1 MSPKRIIFVAT
12 GIFAGIGILVSIV
25 IIAING
31 GFSGA
36 NEGGPSIFNPPT
48 SKDLWTLGSNIADGM
63 NLTYSLTSNTG
74 DDKANLIDS
83 IVSMRFHN
91 MGDKWNI
98 DFKIQNGSNNN
109 NNASE
114 IHANISKNQL
124 LMTDPITEKDNK
136 FLQPLEASVLAIRDI
151 AREPKY
157 LVVGAVWDKI
167 FTGSNTIDAK
177 IQSKDTISTP
187 AGMYD
192 VFSLQYKVGNSSSTI
207 YINKDFPLP
216 IKAQVYGE
224 NGNLLYDY
232 ELQSISR

>member
-31 GFSGA
+31 GFSG
-36 NEGGPSIFNPPT
+36 EGPSILNPPT

-74 DDKANLIDS
+74 DDTANLIDS

-192 VFSLQYKVGNSSSTI
+192 VFSLQYKVGNSSSII
-207 YINKDFPLP
+207 YINKDLPLP

-224 NGNLLYDY
+224 NGNLLYHY

>member
-1 MSPKRIIFVAT
+1 MSPKRTIFIAT
-12 GIFAGIGILVSIV
+12 GIFAGIGILVSVV

-36 NEGGPSIFNPPT
+36 GGPSIFNPPT

-63 NLTYSLTSNTG
+63 NLTYSVTSSTG
-74 DDKANLIDS
+74 EAKANLIDS

-91 MGDKWNI
+91 MGEKWNI

-109 NNASE
+109 ASE
-114 IHANISKNQL
+114 IHTNYSKNQL
-124 LMTDPITEKDNK
+124 LRTNPITEQDNK
-136 FLQPLEASVLAIRDI
+136 FLQPVEASLLAIRDI

-177 IQSKDTISTP
+177 IQSKEAVSTP
-187 AGMYD
+187 AGTYD
-192 VFSLQYKVGNSSSTI
+192 VFSLQYKVGNSLSTI
-207 YINKDFPLP
+207 YINKDLPLP
-216 IKAQVYGE
+216 IKAQVYGD
-224 NGNLLYDY
+224 NDKLLYDY

>member
-12 GIFAGIGILVSIV
+12 GIFAGIGILVSVV

-31 GFSGA
+31 GFSG
-36 NEGGPSIFNPPT
+36 EGPSIFNPPA

-74 DDKANLIDS
+74 DDKANLTDS

-91 MGDKWNI
+91 MGEKWNI
-98 DFKIQNGSNNN
+98 DFKIQNGSNS
-109 NNASE
+109 NASE

-136 FLQPLEASVLAIRDI
+136 FLQPIEASVLAIRDI

-167 FTGSNTIDAK
+167 YTGSNTIDAK

-192 VFSLQYKVGNSSSTI
+192 VFSLQYKVGNSSSII
-207 YINKDFPLP
+207 YINKDLPLP

>member
-1 MSPKRIIFVAT
+1 MSPKRTIFVAS
-12 GIFAGIGILVSIV
+12 GIFAGVGILVSVV

-36 NEGGPSIFNPPT
+36 GPSIFNPPT

-63 NLTYSLTSNTG
+63 NLTYTVTSSTG
-74 DDKANLIDS
+74 DDKTNLTDS

-91 MGDKWNI
+91 MGEKWNV
-98 DFKIQNGSNNN
+98 DFKIQNGSNSNV
-109 NNASE
+109 SK
-114 IHANISKNQL
+114 IHANFSKNQL
-124 LMTDPITEKDNK
+124 LMTNPITEQENK
-136 FLQPLEASVLAIRDI
+136 FLQPIEASVLAIRDI

-167 FTGSNTIDAK
+167 FTGSNTIDAR
-177 IQSKDTISTP
+177 IESKDSISTP
-187 AGMYD
+187 AGRYD
-192 VFSLQYKVGNSSSTI
+192 VFSLQYKIGNSLSTI
-207 YINKDFPLP
+207 YIDKDLPLP

-224 NGNLLYDY
+224 NGTLLYDY

>member
-12 GIFAGIGILVSIV
+12 GIFAGIGILVSVV

-31 GFSGA
+31 GFSG
-36 NEGGPSIFNPPT
+36 EGPSILNPPT

-74 DDKANLIDS
+74 DDKANLTDS

-91 MGDKWNI
+91 MGEKWNI

-109 NNASE
+109 NVSE

-136 FLQPLEASVLAIRDI
+136 FLQPVEASVLAIRDI

-177 IQSKDTISTP
+177 IQSKDSISTP

-192 VFSLQYKVGNSSSTI
+192 VFSLQYKVGNSSSII
-207 YINKDFPLP
+207 YINKDLPLP
-216 IKAQVYGE
+216 VKAQVYGE

>member
-1 MSPKRIIFVAT
+1 MSPKRTIFVAT
-12 GIFAGIGILVSIV
+12 GIFAGIGILVSVV

-36 NEGGPSIFNPPT
+36 GPSIFNPPT
-48 SKDLWTLGSNIADGM
+48 PKDLWTLGSNIADGM
-63 NLTYSLTSNTG
+63 NLTYSVTSSTG
-74 DDKANLIDS
+74 EAKANLIDS

-91 MGDKWNI
+91 IGDKWSI
-98 DFKIQNGSNNN
+98 DFRIQNGSKNN

-114 IHANISKNQL
+114 IHTNYSKNQL
-124 LMTDPITEKDNK
+124 LRTDPITEQDNK
-136 FLQPLEASVLAIRDI
+136 FLQPVEASVLAIRDI

-187 AGMYD
+187 AGTYD
-192 VFSLQYKVGNSSSTI
+192 VFSLQYKVGNSLSTI
-207 YINKDFPLP
+207 YINKDLPLP
-216 IKAQVYGE
+216 IKAQVYGD
-224 NGNLLYDY
+224 NDKLLYEY

>member
-12 GIFAGIGILVSIV
+12 GIFAGIGILVSVV

-31 GFSGA
+31 GFSG
-36 NEGGPSIFNPPT
+36 EGPSILNPPT

-74 DDKANLIDS
+74 DDKANLTDS

-91 MGDKWNI
+91 MGEKWNI
-98 DFKIQNGSNNN
+98 DFKIQNGSNS
-109 NNASE
+109 NASE

-136 FLQPLEASVLAIRDI
+136 FLQPIEASVLAIRDI

-177 IQSKDTISTP
+177 IQSKDSISTP

-192 VFSLQYKVGNSSSTI
+192 VFSLQYKVGNSSSII
-207 YINKDFPLP
+207 YINKDLPLP
-216 IKAQVYGE
+216 VKAQVYGE

>member
-12 GIFAGIGILVSIV
+12 GIFAGIGILVSVV

-31 GFSGA
+31 GFSG
-36 NEGGPSIFNPPT
+36 EGPSILNPPT

>member
-1 MSPKRIIFVAT
+1 MSPKRTIFVAT
-12 GIFAGIGILVSIV
+12 GIFAGVGILVSVV

-36 NEGGPSIFNPPT
+36 GPSIFNPPT

-63 NLTYSLTSNTG
+63 NLTYSLTSSIGN
-74 DDKANLIDS
+74 DKANLIDS

-91 MGDKWNI
+91 AGDKWNV
-98 DFKIQNGSNNN
+98 DFKIQNGSNNSN
-109 NNASE
+109 VSK
-114 IHANISKNQL
+114 IHANFSKNQL
-124 LMTDPITEKDNK
+124 LMTNPITEQENK
-136 FLQPLEASVLAIRDI
+136 FLQPIEASVLAIRDI

-167 FTGSNTIDAK
+167 FTGSNTIDAR
-177 IQSKDTISTP
+177 IQSKDSISTP
-187 AGMYD
+187 AGRYD
-192 VFSLQYKVGNSSSTI
+192 VFSLQYKIGNSLSTI
-207 YINKDFPLP
+207 YIDKDLPLP

-224 NGNLLYDY
+224 NGTLLYDY

>member
-1 MSPKRIIFVAT
+1 MSPKRTIFVAT

-36 NEGGPSIFNPPT
+36 GPSIFNPPT

-63 NLTYSLTSNTG
+63 NLTYSVTSSTG
-74 DDKANLIDS
+74 EAKANLIDS

-98 DFKIQNGSNNN
+98 DFNIQNGSNNN

-114 IHANISKNQL
+114 IHAYYSKDQL
-124 LMTDPITEKDNK
+124 LRTDPITEQDNK
-136 FLQPLEASVLAIRDI
+136 FLQSVEASVLAIRDI

-187 AGMYD
+187 AGTYD
-192 VFSLQYKVGNSSSTI
+192 VYSLQYKVGNSLSTI
-207 YINKDFPLP
+207 YINKDLPLP
-216 IKAQVYGE
+216 IKAQVYGD
-224 NGNLLYDY
+224 NNKLLYEY
-232 ELQSISR
+232 ELQRISR

>member
-12 GIFAGIGILVSIV
+12 GIFAGIGILVSVV

-31 GFSGA
+31 GFSG
-36 NEGGPSIFNPPT
+36 EGPSILNPPT

-74 DDKANLIDS
+74 DDKANLTDS

-91 MGDKWNI
+91 MGEKWNI

-136 FLQPLEASVLAIRDI
+136 FLQPIEASVLAIRDI

-192 VFSLQYKVGNSSSTI
+192 VFSLQYKVGNSSSII
-207 YINKDFPLP
+207 YINKDLPLP

>member
-31 GFSGA
+31 GFSG
-36 NEGGPSIFNPPT
+36 EGPSILNPPT

-207 YINKDFPLP
+207 YINKDLPLP

>member
-1 MSPKRIIFVAT
+1 MSPKRTIFIAT
-12 GIFAGIGILVSIV
+12 GIFAGIGILASVV

-36 NEGGPSIFNPPT
+36 GGPSIFNPPT

-63 NLTYSLTSNTG
+63 NLTYSLTSSTG
-74 DDKANLIDS
+74 EAKANLIDS

-91 MGDKWNI
+91 MGEKWNI

-109 NNASE
+109 NVSE
-114 IHANISKNQL
+114 IHARYSKNQL
-124 LMTDPITEKDNK
+124 LRTNPITEQDNK
-136 FLQPLEASVLAIRDI
+136 FLQPVEASLLAIRDI

-187 AGMYD
+187 AGSHD
-192 VFSLQYKVGNSSSTI
+192 VFSLQYKIGNSLSTI
-207 YINKDFPLP
+207 SINKDLPLP
-216 IKAQVYGE
+216 IKAQVYGD
-224 NGNLLYDY
+224 NGKLLYDY

>member
-1 MSPKRIIFVAT
+1 MSPIRIIFVAA
-12 GIFAGIGILVSIV
+12 GIFAGIGILVSVV

-31 GFSGA
+31 GFSG
-36 NEGGPSIFNPPT
+36 EGPSIFNPPT
-48 SKDLWTLGSNIADGM
+48 SKDLWTLGSNIVDGM

-74 DDKANLIDS
+74 DDKANLTDS

-91 MGDKWNI
+91 MGEKWNI
-98 DFKIQNGSNNN
+98 DFKIQNGSN

-136 FLQPLEASVLAIRDI
+136 FLQPIEASVLAIRDI

-177 IQSKDTISTP
+177 IQSKDRISTP

-192 VFSLQYKVGNSSSTI
+192 VFSLQYKVGNSSSII
-207 YINKDFPLP
+207 YINKDLPLP

>member
-1 MSPKRIIFVAT
+1 MSPIRIIFVAA
-12 GIFAGIGILVSIV
+12 GIFAGIGILVSVV

-31 GFSGA
+31 GFSG
-36 NEGGPSIFNPPT
+36 EGPSIFNPPT
-48 SKDLWTLGSNIADGM
+48 SKDLWTLGSNIEDGM

-74 DDKANLIDS
+74 DDKANLTDS

-91 MGDKWNI
+91 MGEKWNI
-98 DFKIQNGSNNN
+98 DFKIQNGSNN

-124 LMTDPITEKDNK
+124 LMTNPITEQDNK
-136 FLQPLEASVLAIRDI
+136 FLQPVEASILAIRDI

-157 LVVGAVWDKI
+157 LVVGAVWDRI

-207 YINKDFPLP
+207 YINKDLPLP
-216 IKAQVYGE
+216 IKAQVYGD
-224 NGNLLYDY
+224 NGNLLYEY

>member
-12 GIFAGIGILVSIV
+12 GIFAGVGILVSVV

-31 GFSGA
+31 GFSGT

-63 NLTYSLTSNTG
+63 NLTYTVTSSTG
-74 DDKANLIDS
+74 DDRANLIDS

-91 MGDKWNI
+91 MGEKWNI
-98 DFKIQNGSNNN
+98 DFKIQNGSN

-136 FLQPLEASVLAIRDI
+136 FLQPVEVSILAIRDI

-192 VFSLQYKVGNSSSTI
+192 VFSLHYKVGNSSSII
-207 YINKDFPLP
+207 YINKDLPLP

-224 NGNLLYDY
+224 NGNLLYNY

>member
-12 GIFAGIGILVSIV
+12 GIFAGIGILVSVV

-31 GFSGA
+31 GFSG
-36 NEGGPSIFNPPT
+36 EGPSILNPPT

-74 DDKANLIDS
+74 DDKANLTDS

-91 MGDKWNI
+91 MGEKWNI

-109 NNASE
+109 NASE
-114 IHANISKNQL
+114 IHANVSKNQL

-136 FLQPLEASVLAIRDI
+136 FLQPVEASVLAIRDI

-177 IQSKDTISTP
+177 IQSKDSISTP

-192 VFSLQYKVGNSSSTI
+192 VFSLQYKVGNSSSII
-207 YINKDFPLP
+207 YINKDLPLP

>member
-12 GIFAGIGILVSIV
+12 GIFAGIGILVSVV

-36 NEGGPSIFNPPT
+36 NEGGPSIFKPPT
-48 SKDLWTLGSNIADGM
+48 SKDLWTLGSNIVDGM

-74 DDKANLIDS
+74 DDKANLTDS

-91 MGDKWNI
+91 MGEKWNI
-98 DFKIQNGSNNN
+98 DFKIQNGSNS
-109 NNASE
+109 NASE

-136 FLQPLEASVLAIRDI
+136 FLQPIEASVLAIRDI

-167 FTGSNTIDAK
+167 YTGSNTIDAK

-192 VFSLQYKVGNSSSTI
+192 VFSLQYKVGNSSSII
-207 YINKDFPLP
+207 YINKDLPLP

>member
-12 GIFAGIGILVSIV
+12 GIFAGIGILVSVV

-31 GFSGA
+31 GFSG
-36 NEGGPSIFNPPT
+36 EGPSILNPPT

-74 DDKANLIDS
+74 DDKANLTDS

-91 MGDKWNI
+91 MGEKWNI

-109 NNASE
+109 NVSE

-136 FLQPLEASVLAIRDI
+136 FLQPVEASVLAIRDI

-177 IQSKDTISTP
+177 IQSKDSISTP

-207 YINKDFPLP
+207 YINKDLPLP
-216 IKAQVYGE
+216 VKAQVYGE

>member
-12 GIFAGIGILVSIV
+12 GIFAGIGILVSVV

-31 GFSGA
+31 GFSG
-36 NEGGPSIFNPPT
+36 EGPSILNPPT

-74 DDKANLIDS
+74 DDKANLTDS

-91 MGDKWNI
+91 MGEKWNI
-98 DFKIQNGSNNN
+98 DFKIQNGSNS
-109 NNASE
+109 NASE

-136 FLQPLEASVLAIRDI
+136 FLQPIEASVLAIRDI

-167 FTGSNTIDAK
+167 YTGSNTIDAK

-192 VFSLQYKVGNSSSTI
+192 VFSLQYKVGNSSSII
-207 YINKDFPLP
+207 YINKDLPLP

>member
-1 MSPKRIIFVAT
+1 MSPKRTIFVAS
-12 GIFAGIGILVSIV
+12 GIFAGVGILVSVV

-36 NEGGPSIFNPPT
+36 GPSIFNPPT

-63 NLTYSLTSNTG
+63 NLTYSLTSSVGN
-74 DDKANLIDS
+74 DKANLIDS

-109 NNASE
+109 NVSK
-114 IHANISKNQL
+114 IHANFSKNQL
-124 LMTDPITEKDNK
+124 LMTNPITEQDNK
-136 FLQPLEASVLAIRDI
+136 FLQPVEASVLAIRDI

-207 YINKDFPLP
+207 YINKDLPLP

>member
-63 NLTYSLTSNTG
+63 NLTYSLTSSIGN
-74 DDKANLIDS
+74 DKANLIDS

-109 NNASE
+109 NVSK
-114 IHANISKNQL
+114 IHANFSKNQL
-124 LMTDPITEKDNK
+124 LMTNPITEQENK
-136 FLQPLEASVLAIRDI
+136 FLQPIEGSVLAIRDI

-167 FTGSNTIDAK
+167 FTGSNTIDAR
-177 IQSKDTISTP
+177 IESKDSISTP
-187 AGMYD
+187 AGRYD
-192 VFSLQYKVGNSSSTI
+192 VFSLQYKIGNSLSTI
-207 YINKDFPLP
+207 YIDKDLPLP

-224 NGNLLYDY
+224 NGTLLYDY

>member
-1 MSPKRIIFVAT
+1 MSPKRTIFIAT
-12 GIFAGIGILVSIV
+12 GIFAGIGILVSVV

-36 NEGGPSIFNPPT
+36 GGPSIFNPPT

-63 NLTYSLTSNTG
+63 NLTYSVTSSTG
-74 DDKANLIDS
+74 GDKANLIDS

-91 MGDKWNI
+91 MGEKWNI
-98 DFKIQNGSNNN
+98 DFRIQNGSNNN

-114 IHANISKNQL
+114 IHTNYSKNQL
-124 LMTDPITEKDNK
+124 LRTDPITEQDNK
-136 FLQPLEASVLAIRDI
+136 FLQPVEASVLAIRDI

-167 FTGSNTIDAK
+167 FTGSNAIDAK

-187 AGMYD
+187 AGSYSI
-192 VFSLQYKVGNSSSTI
+192 FSLQYRVGNSLSTI
-207 YINKDFPLP
+207 YINKDLPLP
-216 IKAQVYGE
+216 IKAQVYGD
-224 NGNLLYDY
+224 NDKLLYEY
-232 ELQSISR
+232 ELQSVSR

>member
-12 GIFAGIGILVSIV
+12 GIFAGIGILVSVV

-31 GFSGA
+31 GFSG
-36 NEGGPSIFNPPT
+36 EGPSILNPPT

-74 DDKANLIDS
+74 DDKANLTDS

-91 MGDKWNI
+91 MGEKWNI
-98 DFKIQNGSNNN
+98 DFKIQNGSNN

-136 FLQPLEASVLAIRDI
+136 FLQPVEASVLAIRDI

-192 VFSLQYKVGNSSSTI
+192 VFSLQYKVGNSSSII
-207 YINKDFPLP
+207 YINKDLPLP